1 MEQGRFDV
9 ATASAEEARTHFQ
22 EIGSSAQVGWVL
34 AVLGEIALAAGDPDA
49 AERPLREALR
59 VLSSLRQL
67 GSVVE
72 AQRQLADVMLARGRI
87 DEAERYAL
95 AANETVGREDAWSRA
110 LAVSSLGLVR
120 AAQGRFDEAEALL
133 QKAVEIGEPTGYNS
147 LKRRL
152 NRRVE
157 AFERGRATAPA
168 PS

>member
-1 MEQGRFDV
+1 M
-9 ATASAEEARTHFQ
+9 
-22 EIGSSAQVGWVL
+22 
-34 AVLGEIALAAGDPDA
+34 LGEIALAAGNPEA
-49 AERPLREALR
+49 AEAPLREALR
-59 VLSSLRQL
+59 VLSSIGHA

-133 QKAVEIGEPTGYNS
+133 AKAS
-147 LKRRL
+147 RDRRAHRIQHAEAAVAAA
-152 NRRVE
+152 RRGV
-157 AFERGRATAPA
+157 RARARYS
-168 PS
+168 PSAVLIA